1 MEVAIDSNAL
11 TYLVEAMEPN
21 YDPAND
27 DPSLAVERISMLRTF
42 LYTGTPFYVLP
53 QVRKE
58 YNNIP
63 RYEWRNIHAS
73 TVGVLLEEI
82 FIENQDNAI
91 QKRKTEFMS
100 FYPKNKDCQVL
111 AEAEAMNMS
120 SLLTRDD
127 NFINRLSPH
136 TTIQMVY
143 PSEFWNNLNIVSGA
157 ELKTFPL
164 ESNPLFGKSW
174 WKI

>member
-58 YNNIP
+58 YNKIP
-63 RYEWRNIHAS
+63 RYEWRNIHES

-82 FIENQDNAI
+82 FIENQDNGI
-91 QKRKTEFMS
+91 KKRKTEFMS
-100 FYPKNKDCQVL
+100 FHPKNKDCQIL

-120 SLLTRDD
+120 SLLTRDN
-127 NFINRLSPH
+127 NFINRLSPR